1 MAPAS
6 LNATVVVGQKP
17 GVEVEELALD
27 GVPHTVAIAPISVT
41 IYEFPVK

>member
-17 GVEVEELALD
+17 GVEIEERVLD
-27 GVPHTVAIAPISVT
+27 GVPHTVVIAPISVT